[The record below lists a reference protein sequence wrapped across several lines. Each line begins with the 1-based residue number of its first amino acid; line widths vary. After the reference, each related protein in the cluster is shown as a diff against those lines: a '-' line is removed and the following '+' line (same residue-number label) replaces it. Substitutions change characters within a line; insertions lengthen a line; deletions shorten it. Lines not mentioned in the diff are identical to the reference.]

1 VAIASGSPGFVAFA
15 ERVPARTGTLDA
27 MDVEMAGVRVN
38 YHSVT
43 FTGLVP
49 DTVHAYRVGDGER
62 WSEWF
67 QFRTA
72 STTPEPFSFIYFGDA
87 QNDILSLWSRVLR
100 EGYATAPRARFMIH
114 AGDLSEPRARGPGV
128 G

>member
-1 VAIASGSPGFVAFA
+1 MIPCIDSKSLG
-15 ERVPARTGTLDA
+15 VPRCSSCWRT
-27 MDVEMAGVRVN
+27 
-38 YHSVT
+38 Y
-43 FTGLVP
+43 
-49 DTVHAYRVGDGER
+49 GER

-67 QFRTA
+67 HFRTA
-72 STTPEPFSFIYFGDA
+72 STRAEPFSFIYFGDA

-114 AGDLSEPRARGPGV
+114 AGDMGPGEPRARGPGV